1 MKSSMFK
8 LNALSGI
15 ISSVVLM
22 GGMLASQSVVAHG
35 YMTNPPE
42 RALLCQQGKNKDC
55 GAAQYE
61 PHSVGEV
68 DKGFPAAHGA
78 VDGEIASGSN
88 SNFVAMDQQSAN
100 RWHLNEITD
109 RAIKFDWFYT
119 AAHLTTKWEYFI
131 TKNGWNPNAPLT
143 RAQFDLTPFCAYD
156 GKHLAPIESG
166 KAGGRGPAK
175 DKHDCTIPN
184 DKSGHHVILG
194 LWTVGDTSKAFHKAV
209 DVNIVA
215 GDAGDTGVV
224 APVDGWSSVGSIHAN
239 SDLNVG
245 DKVTA
250 RAFVGGAE
258 SAQFSVSI
266 TIESPEEGQSQNWAF
281 KLAEQ
286 VNATQTL
293 IRAGVRDAEGEI
305 NPIKGNNQ
313 LFAKAESGVTTFEMQ
328 IEYKGDPDAA
338 MHIHSI
344 QPEFVLENGRAKV
357 DFSVMGNRDLEVKA
371 TVFDANNK
379 QVGFTKQSV
388 TGGTQTIT
396 VDVASKPGDHTLV
409 MIATSADG
417 RLSFQETKGF
427 KLTGDAESV
436 SGDYDAVYP
445 EGIKSY
451 KAGTVVLQPA
461 NGKLYE
467 CKPFPYSGW
476 CQINSHH
483 YVPGVGSDW
492 SDAWIAK

>member
-8 LNALSGI
+8 LNVLSGI

-42 RALLCQQGKNKDC
+42 RAVLCRQGKNKDC
-55 GAAQYE
+55 GNAQYE
-61 PHSVGEV
+61 PNSVGEV
-68 DKGFPAAHGA
+68 AKGFPAAGGA
-78 VDGEIASGSN
+78 VDGQIASGSN
-88 SNFVAMDQQSAN
+88 SNFAAMDQQSAN

-109 RAIKFDWFYT
+109 RAIQFDWYYT

-131 TKNGWNPNAPLT
+131 TKNGWNPNAALT
-143 RAQFDLTPFCAYD
+143 RAQFDLTPFCSVD
-156 GKHLAPIESG
+156 GKHLAPIASG
-166 KAGGRGPAK
+166 VAGGEDKAK
-175 DKHDCTIPN
+175 DKHNCTIPN
-184 DKSGHHVILG
+184 DKSGQHVILG
-194 LWTVGDTSKAFHKAV
+194 VWTVGDTANAFHKAV

-224 APVDGWSSVGSIHAN
+224 APVDGWSGVGSISAN
-239 SDLNVG
+239 SDLKVG

-250 RAFVGGAE
+250 RAFVGGSE
-258 SAQFSVSI
+258 SAQYSVSI
-266 TIESPEEGQSQNWAF
+266 SIESPEEGQSQNWAL

-305 NPIKGNNQ
+305 NPIKGDNQ

-328 IEYKGDPDAA
+328 IEYKGDPAA
-338 MHIHSI
+338 VMHIHSI
-344 QPEFVLENGRAKV
+344 QPEFALESGRANV
-357 DFSVMGNRDLEVKA
+357 AFSVMGNRDLEVKA
-371 TVFDANNK
+371 TVFDASNK
-379 QVGFTKQSV
+379 QVGFTKQRV
-388 TGGTQTIT
+388 TAGTQNIN
-396 VDVASKPGDHTLV
+396 VDVASKAGDHTLV

-417 RLSFQETKGF
+417 RLSFQESKGF

-483 YVPGVGSDW
+483 YVPGVGSNW